1 MSDEKKLTSE
11 ELSENEL
18 DKVTGGNL
26 EFQKPEG
33 GRCPLCGYM
42 CFYDDEMTYINIDG
56 VRSKVCKKCAGQ

>member
-18 DKVTGGNL
+18 DKVAGGNW

-33 GRCPLCGYM
+33 GRCPLCGSM
-42 CFYDDEMTYINIDG
+42 CFYDDEMTYIDIDG
-56 VRSKVCKKCAGQ
+56 VSRKVCKKCAG